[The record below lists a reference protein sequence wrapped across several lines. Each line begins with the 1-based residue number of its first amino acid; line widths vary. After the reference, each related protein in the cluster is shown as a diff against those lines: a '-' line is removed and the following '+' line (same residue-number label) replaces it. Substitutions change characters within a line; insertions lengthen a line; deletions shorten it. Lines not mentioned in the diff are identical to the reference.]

1 MPCLP
6 VPGGQASAM
15 NTGKPQVL
23 CCLFCVLFVKLPS
36 DQGVLCKV
44 ARYGMG
50 GGALGV
56 TSFDN

>member
-1 MPCLP
+1 MFCPQ
-6 VPGGQASAM
+6 VPGGQASAV
-15 NTGKPQVL
+15 NTGNSQVS

-50 GGALGV
+50 VGEWGSWGDFL
-56 TSFDN
+56 